1 MANGKIRFGKQS
13 GGQLT
18 LVIPD
23 GVTSTYLV
31 LPESG
36 TVASVSGAVTDNA
49 IVRFDGTTG
58 KVQNSGV
65 IIDDNGNVLVT
76 GAGALGYGTGSGGTV
91 TQLTSKS
98 TAVTLNKPTGQ
109 IIMNNASLAAG
120 EEVSFSVLNSLVIGL
135 DIPSVVAFNNAKYS
149 VRVHYII
156 SGSFNIAVKN
166 NTSGTLSEAL
176 AINFDITKGA
186 NS

>member
-23 GVTSTYLV
+23 GVTSTDLV

-36 TVASVSGAVTDNA
+36 TVATEAYADGKTTLTQVKAEISTGSNRVTSS
-49 IVRFDGTTG
+49 TG
-58 KVQNSGV
+58 VV
-65 IIDDNGNVLVT
+65 
-76 GAGALGYGTGSGGTV
+76 GYGVGAGGTV

-98 TAVTLNKPTGQ
+98 TAVTLNKPSGQ
-109 IIMNNASLAAG
+109 IITSSSALGAG
-120 EEVSFSVLNSLVIGL
+120 VTT
-135 DIPSVVAFNNAKYS
+135 AFAL
-149 VRVHYII
+149 
-156 SGSFNIAVKN
+156 N
-166 NTSGTLSEAL
+166 NTLLTGNDNIKVIVGGTGTAGAYQADCTYCINGAASITIKNLDAVARTDAVS
-176 AINFDITKGA
+176 INFTVLKGA